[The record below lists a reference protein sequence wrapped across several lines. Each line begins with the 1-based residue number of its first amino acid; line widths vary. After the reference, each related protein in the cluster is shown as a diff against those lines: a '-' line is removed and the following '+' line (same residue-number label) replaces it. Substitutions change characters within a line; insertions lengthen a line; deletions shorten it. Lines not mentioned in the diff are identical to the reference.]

1 MKDTIQTKIQHQ
13 IEWGYLTKYR
23 SLNLGDKVTL
33 KHPYKP
39 HTIVAFPACTTR
51 PGHFV
56 YAIANDG
63 SEIRE
68 LTKTLTK
75 ITNEMANQNSQFN
88 SIMLDLACKTT
99 RDRSWWITMN
109 MCGNHNKDTRQL
121 FVEFLTGEKKP
132 KSECGIRY
140 LTEVVEENI
149 ERFITIVEEDDD
161 NE

>member
-1 MKDTIQTKIQHQ
+1 MKDTIQAKIQHQ
-13 IEWGYLTKYR
+13 IEWGYLAKYR
-23 SLNLGDKVTL
+23 GLNLGDKVTL

-75 ITNEMANQNSQFN
+75 ITNEMAQQNSKFN
-88 SIMLDLACKTT
+88 EIMLDLACKSK
-99 RDRSWWITMN
+99 RDRDWWVMQN
-109 MCGNHNKDTRQL
+109 LSGPYNKDTRQL
-121 FVEFLTGEKKP
+121 FIEFLTGKKRP
-132 KSECGIRY
+132 KAECGITRVS
-140 LTEVVEENI
+140 EEVEEHL
-149 ERFITIVEEDDD
+149 ERFITAVENDE
-161 NE
+161 EE